1 MNLQKFGIKF
11 YLKNEKSFSSK
22 NYIPLF
28 HGWIQ
33 DKSIFDHLLIDVADY
48 SHVIDGPGVMLI
60 AHEGHFSL
68 DQEGMLPGMMYMRKM
83 NLEGDFS
90 ERFSKV
96 FSIAVEGVKLLI
108 AEQLEF
114 CQTSF
119 RFIANDRRLA
129 SNTMENQN
137 MYKEKVGKILHEK
150 YSNDTWDFD
159 DVSEINERL
168 AFTVNFTSNIKLLS

>member
-1 MNLQKFGIKF
+1 MDLQKFGIKF

-68 DQEGMLPGMMYMRKM
+68 DQEGLLPGMMYMRKM

-159 DVSEINERL
+159 DVSEVNERL
-168 AFTVNFTSNIKLLS
+168 AFTVNFTSNINLLS

>member
-33 DKSIFDHLLIDVADY
+33 EKSIFDHLLIDVADY

-60 AHEGHFSL
+60 AHEGYFSL

-150 YSNDTWDFD
+150 YSNDTWAFD

-168 AFTVNFTSNIKLLS
+168 AFTVNFTSNINLLS